1 MAKEYEVQINGQPT
15 WYSDQV
21 RRFKMYFA
29 EPENQVN
36 RDTGILLLIAGYGGN
51 ANSHVY
57 QKMRRKFAD
66 MYNFVTLQCDYLG
79 WQFMQDDQHLAITEQ
94 MLRKE
99 LSPREF
105 RSLEKDYAGNQQ
117 ILHGKTFSGKI
128 ELRENAQEF
137 NEMGMN
143 QAMDH
148 LMALHILQDI
158 LKENGL
164 DYCRD
169 RVYIYGQSHGAYL
182 AYLCNRLA
190 PDLFCGIIDNS
201 AYLFPY
207 YLEHDRQVTKIGEIF
222 SLQKIYHYM
231 MADQEIDREGYDLE
245 YLYRGFDNH
254 ARIICYHG
262 IDDEMIPLEEKSS
275 FLDRVNGALL
285 HTISNREVDGKTFKS
300 TGHSLGA
307 DMIKVF
313 GMARAELETEK
324 KEIQVTNTF
333 QETKIITSKYIYW
346 IDRIQG
352 VPILYR
358 EKYENK

>member
-105 RSLEKDYAGNQQ
+105 RSLEK
-117 ILHGKTFSGKI
+117 
-128 ELRENAQEF
+128 ENAQEF

-307 DMIKVF
+307 DMLKVF
-313 GMARAELETEK
+313 GMALAELETEK
-324 KEIQVTNTF
+324 KEKQVTNTF

>member
-148 LMALHILQDI
+148 LMALQILQDI
-158 LKENGL
+158 MKENGL

-169 RVYIYGQSHGAYL
+169 RVYIWTVSW
-182 AYLCNRLA
+182 
-190 PDLFCGIIDNS
+190 GIS
-201 AYLFPY
+201 
-207 YLEHDRQVTKIGEIF
+207 GIF
-222 SLQKIYHYM
+222 M
-231 MADQEIDREGYDLE
+231 
-245 YLYRGFDNH
+245 
-254 ARIICYHG
+254 
-262 IDDEMIPLEEKSS
+262 
-275 FLDRVNGALL
+275 
-285 HTISNREVDGKTFKS
+285 
-300 TGHSLGA
+300 
-307 DMIKVF
+307 
-313 GMARAELETEK
+313 
-324 KEIQVTNTF
+324 
-333 QETKIITSKYIYW
+333 
-346 IDRIQG
+346 
-352 VPILYR
+352 
-358 EKYENK
+358 